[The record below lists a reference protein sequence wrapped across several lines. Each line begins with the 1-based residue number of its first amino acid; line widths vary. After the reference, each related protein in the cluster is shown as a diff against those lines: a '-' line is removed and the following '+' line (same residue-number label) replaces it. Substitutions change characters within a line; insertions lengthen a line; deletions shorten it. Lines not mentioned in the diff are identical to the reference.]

1 MNVRERMCVSVK
13 CVMYLLCDRATQWQQ
28 VSAVSIDVT
37 VDGAVGGQCAKQA
50 RLRITIGTLTYDYIS
65 NEKNR
70 KEMQ

>member
-1 MNVRERMCVSVK
+1 MRERMCVSDK
-13 CVMYLLCDRATQWQQ
+13 CVIYLRCDRATQWQQ

-50 RLRITIGTLTYDYIS
+50 RLRITIGTLTYDHIS
-65 NEKNR
+65 NEKRNR